1 MYLVPIFYIIFHFN
15 SNISIVSIWY
25 LAFYCHVNL
34 VTTVIF
40 WMKIIGMANNQNKK
54 LVYCHINRPIAYFI
68 QNFNNNC
75 IFMHN
80 KKG

>member
-40 WMKIIGMANNQNKK
+40 WMKINDVFNDQN
-54 LVYCHINRPIAYFI
+54 
-68 QNFNNNC
+68 
-75 IFMHN
+75 
-80 KKG
+80 